1 MSRNMVELRNNED
14 EERTHCLPQQQQ
26 LHQQQQQ
33 QQQPHSSPE
42 QPHSLFEQ
50 NADENAGEE
59 SEIENFRR
67 RRRTYTLDTSYVY
80 RDRFRRRGA
89 ADATLT
95 RRLPTVRY
103 SNGNVRFYMLQQEG
117 RVVDQR
123 TRGREV
129 SGHHG
134 RRMPSR

>member
-1 MSRNMVELRNNED
+1 MSRNMVELRNNEE
-14 EERTHCLPQQQQ
+14 EERTHCLPQQH

-33 QQQPHSSPE
+33 PYSSPE
-42 QPHSLFEQ
+42 QPHSLSEQ
-50 NADENAGEE
+50 NADDHEDHGDEE
-59 SEIENFRR
+59 SEIESFRWRR
-67 RRRTYTLDTSYVY
+67 RSFTLDTSYVY
-80 RDRFRRRGA
+80 RDRCIRRGG
-89 ADATLT
+89 ADATRT

-103 SNGNVRFYMLQQEG
+103 SNGNVRFYMLQREG

-129 SGHHG
+129 NGNHG